1 MGLTCEIAASL
12 NLGDSFG
19 PNPIQPMKP
28 HYLSFIAA
36 LALTACGGGAG
47 GGAPGSTPNAPPA
60 RGTLLQTPPDLLSTL
75 TISALLTEVELPV
88 NQLLLSVSS
97 APLCDVV
104 FYHIQYATVGGA
116 GEATTASA
124 VLMIPTGLGASCSGA
139 RPIVLYAHGT
149 STDRDFNMANLQN
162 AETVSLA
169 ALFASQGYIVVAPNY
184 AGYDTST
191 LPYHPYLIADQQS
204 KDMIDALTAARTALP
219 LASLTTVQDNG
230 QLFITGYSQGGY
242 VAMATHRAMQA
253 AGMKVTASA
262 PMSGPY
268 ALAAFVDAVFYGEV
282 NGDAT
287 VSSALLLGAY
297 QTVYGNIYANATDV
311 FESQY
316 ASGIQTLLPS
326 TTPRSQLY
334 AQGKLPE
341 FALFSPTPPASQF
354 ASMTPPTS
362 PSNLAEV
369 FALGFGTGNLLQ
381 NSYRLAYL
389 EDAQAHPDGGFPT
402 VTTGITAMA
411 PSLPWRQALQVNDL
425 RNWVPTAPVLLCG
438 GDVDPLVFFFNTQ
451 LMQNYWAAL
460 APSAQVNVLDLE
472 AAAIPNDP
480 YANLKQDFA
489 IAKALVAATAV
500 SQGATDGGALAVAEA
515 YHAMLV
521 APICFAAT
529 KSFFAGR

>member
-1 MGLTCEIAASL
+1 MK
-12 NLGDSFG
+12 
-19 PNPIQPMKP
+19 PMKRLKP
-28 HYLSFIAA
+28 MKRRHLSLIAA
-36 LALTACGGGAG
+36 LTLTACGGGG
-47 GGAPGSTPNAPPA
+47 GGASGVTPSAPPA
-60 RGTLLQTPPDLLSTL
+60 RGSLLQTPPELLSTL
-75 TISALLTEVELPV
+75 TISDLLTELELPI
-88 NQLLLSVSS
+88 NELLLSVSS
-97 APLCDVV
+97 APLCDIV
-104 FYHIQYATVGGA
+104 FYHIQYETVGGV

-124 VLMIPTGLGASCSGA
+124 VLMIPAGLGANCSGE

-149 STDRDFNMANLQN
+149 TTDRDFNMANLQN

-169 ALFASQGYIVVAPNY
+169 ALFASQGYVVVAPNY

-219 LASLTTVQDNG
+219 LASLTTVKDNG

-253 AGMKVTASA
+253 AGMKVTAAA

-297 QTVYGNIYANATDV
+297 QTAYGNIYANPTDV
-311 FESQY
+311 FEPQY
-316 ASGIQTLLPS
+316 ANGIQTLLPS

-341 FALFSPTPPASQF
+341 YALFSPTPPAPEF
-354 ASMTPPTS
+354 ASITPPTT
-362 PSNLAEV
+362 PANLAEV
-369 FALGFGTGNLLQ
+369 FALGFGAGNLLQ
-381 NSYRLAYL
+381 NTYRLSYL
-389 EDAQAHPDGGFPT
+389 QDAQANPDGGFPA
-402 VTTGITAMA
+402 VTTGVAAAA
-411 PSLPWRQALQVNDL
+411 PGLPWRRALQENDL
-425 RNWVPTAPVLLCG
+425 RNWVPTVPVLLCG
-438 GDVDPLVFFFNTQ
+438 GDIDPLVFFFNTQ
-451 LMQNYWAAL
+451 LMQSYWAAQ
-460 APSAQVNVLDLE
+460 APSAPVSVLDLE
-472 AAAIPNDP
+472 AAAISNDP

-529 KSFFAGR
+529 RSFFAGQ

>member
-1 MGLTCEIAASL
+1 
-12 NLGDSFG
+12 
-19 PNPIQPMKP
+19 MKR
-28 HYLSFIAA
+28 HYLSLIVAVA
-36 LALTACGGGAG
+36 LAACGGGG
-47 GGAPGSTPNAPPA
+47 SGASGPAASAPPA
-60 RGTLLQTPPDLLSTL
+60 RGTLLQTPPELLSTF
-75 TISALLTEVELPV
+75 TISALLTELELPV
-88 NQLLLSVSS
+88 NALLLSVSS
-97 APLCDVV
+97 APLCDIV

-124 VLMIPTGLGASCSGA
+124 VLMIPTGLGANCSGD

-149 STDRDFNMANLQN
+149 TTDRDFTMSNLQN
-162 AETVSLA
+162 AETISLA
-169 ALFASQGYIVVAPNY
+169 ALFGSQGYVVVAPNY

-219 LASLTTVQDNG
+219 LASLTTVKDNG

-253 AGMKVTASA
+253 AGMHVTASA

-282 NGDAT
+282 NGDAP
-287 VSSALLLGAY
+287 VSSVLLLDAY

-311 FESQY
+311 FEPQY
-316 ASGIQTLLPS
+316 ATGIQTLLPS
-326 TTPRSQLY
+326 ATPRSQLY

-341 FALFSPTPPASQF
+341 YALFSLTPPAPQF
-354 ASMTPPTS
+354 ASMTPPTA
-362 PSNLAEV
+362 PANLAEV
-369 FALGFGTGNLLQ
+369 FALGFGAGNLLQ
-381 NSYRLAYL
+381 NSYRLSYL
-389 EDAQAHPDGGFPT
+389 QDAQAHPDGGYPT
-402 VTTGITAMA
+402 VTTGVAAAA
-411 PSLPWRQALQVNDL
+411 PGLPWRQALQENDL

-451 LMQNYWAAL
+451 LMQSYWAAQ
-460 APSAQVNVLDLE
+460 APSASVSVLDLE

-480 YANLKQDFA
+480 YANLKTDFA
-489 IAKALVAATAV
+489 VAKALVAATAV
-500 SQGATDGGALAVAEA
+500 SQGATDGGALAVAES

-529 KSFFAGR
+529 RSFFAGQ